1 MRFDELMAEAKTM
14 FLSWKNDPVLTET
27 YTEEELQKEFLKCI
41 QHEIGSE
48 FVILTKDE
56 LIQREREAYLYPSYP
71 KD

>member
-48 FVILTKDE
+48 FIILTKE
-56 LIQREREAYLYPSYP
+56 RLIQEKQKYFWDSYP